1 MKKMEFMESEKD
13 FFTEEA
19 YNSLRTN
26 IIFCGADI
34 KTISITSCF
43 PNEGKSSVS
52 RNLAINFA
60 KAEKKV
66 LLIDA
71 DMRKSVTMGIVDTE
85 GAVCGLSHFLSGQA
99 ELDDVIYSS
108 RNNENLFVI
117 FTGSFPPN
125 PSELLSGERFKKLIQ
140 EARKCFDYVIVDTPP
155 LGAVIDAAVVSSV
168 CDGAIIVVRANK
180 TSYKDVK
187 AVKLQ
192 LEKANCKIL
201 GTVLNGAE
209 SKGNSYYYNEY
220 YKS

>member
-1 MKKMEFMESEKD
+1 MKKMEFIESAKD

-26 IIFCGADI
+26 IIFCGAEI

-60 KAEKKV
+60 KAGKKV

-71 DMRKSVTMGIVDTE
+71 DMRKSITMGTVTAE
-85 GAVCGLSHFLSGQA
+85 GEVFGISHLLSGQA

-108 RNNENLFVI
+108 RNNENLYVI

-125 PSELLSGERFKKLIQ
+125 PSELLSGERFNKLIQ

-155 LGAVIDAAVVSSV
+155 LGAVIDAAVISSV
-168 CDGAIIVVRANK
+168 CDGAIIVIRANK

-187 AVKLQ
+187 AVKTQ

-209 SKGNSYYYNEY
+209 SKGSSYYNEY

>member
-1 MKKMEFMESEKD
+1 MKKMEFIESAKD

-26 IIFCGADI
+26 IIFCGAEI
-34 KTISITSCF
+34 KTVSITSCF

-60 KAEKKV
+60 KAGKKV

-71 DMRKSVTMGIVDTE
+71 DMRKSITMGTVTAE
-85 GAVCGLSHFLSGQA
+85 GEVFGLSHLLSGQA

-108 RNNENLFVI
+108 RNNENLYVI

-125 PSELLSGERFKKLIQ
+125 PSELLSGERFNKLIQ

-155 LGAVIDAAVVSSV
+155 LGAVIDAAVISSV
-168 CDGAIIVVRANK
+168 CDGAIIVIRANK

-187 AVKLQ
+187 AVKTQ

-209 SKGNSYYYNEY
+209 SKGSSYYNEY

>member
-1 MKKMEFMESEKD
+1 MKKMEFIESAKD

-26 IIFCGADI
+26 IIFCGAEI

-60 KAEKKV
+60 KAGKKV

-71 DMRKSVTMGIVDTE
+71 DMRKSITMGTVTAE
-85 GAVCGLSHFLSGQA
+85 GEIFGLSHLLSGQA

-108 RNNENLFVI
+108 RNNENLYVI

-125 PSELLSGERFKKLIQ
+125 PSELLSGERFNKLIQ

-155 LGAVIDAAVVSSV
+155 LGAVIDAAVISSV
-168 CDGAIIVVRANK
+168 CDGAIIVIRANK

-187 AVKLQ
+187 AVKTQ

-209 SKGNSYYYNEY
+209 SKGSSYYNEY

>member
-1 MKKMEFMESEKD
+1 MKKMEFIESARD

-26 IIFCGADI
+26 IIFCGAEI

-60 KAEKKV
+60 KAGKKV

-71 DMRKSVTMGIVDTE
+71 DMRKSITMGTVTAE
-85 GAVCGLSHFLSGQA
+85 GEVFGLSHLLSGQA

-108 RNNENLFVI
+108 RNNENLYVI

-125 PSELLSGERFKKLIQ
+125 PSELLSGERFNKLIQ

-155 LGAVIDAAVVSSV
+155 LGAVIDAAVISSV
-168 CDGAIIVVRANK
+168 CDGAIIVIRANK

-187 AVKLQ
+187 AVKTQ

-209 SKGNSYYYNEY
+209 SKGSSYYNEY

>member
-1 MKKMEFMESEKD
+1 MKKMEFIESAKD

-26 IIFCGADI
+26 IIFCGAEI

-60 KAEKKV
+60 KAGKKV

-71 DMRKSVTMGIVDTE
+71 DMRKSITMGTVTAE
-85 GAVCGLSHFLSGQA
+85 GEIFGLSHLLSGQA

-108 RNNENLFVI
+108 RNNENLYVI

-125 PSELLSGERFKKLIQ
+125 PSELLSGERFNKLIQ

-168 CDGAIIVVRANK
+168 CDGAIIVIRANK

-187 AVKLQ
+187 AVKTQ

-209 SKGNSYYYNEY
+209 SKGSSYYNEY

>member
-1 MKKMEFMESEKD
+1 MKKMEFIESAKD

-26 IIFCGADI
+26 IIFCGAEI

-52 RNLAINFA
+52 RNLAINSA
-60 KAEKKV
+60 KAGKKV

-71 DMRKSVTMGIVDTE
+71 DMRKSITMGTVTAE
-85 GAVCGLSHFLSGQA
+85 GEVFGLSHLLSGQA

-108 RNNENLFVI
+108 RNNENLYVI

-125 PSELLSGERFKKLIQ
+125 PSELLSGERFNKLIQ

-155 LGAVIDAAVVSSV
+155 LGAVIDAAVISSV
-168 CDGAIIVVRANK
+168 CDGAIIVIRANK

-187 AVKLQ
+187 AVKTQ

-209 SKGNSYYYNEY
+209 SKGSSYYNEY

>member
-1 MKKMEFMESEKD
+1 MKKMEFIESAKD

-26 IIFCGADI
+26 IIFCGAEI

-60 KAEKKV
+60 KAGKKV

-71 DMRKSVTMGIVDTE
+71 DMRKSITMGTVTAE
-85 GAVCGLSHFLSGQA
+85 GEVFGLSHLLSGQA

-108 RNNENLFVI
+108 RNNENLYVI

-125 PSELLSGERFKKLIQ
+125 PSELLSGERFNKLIQ

-155 LGAVIDAAVVSSV
+155 LGAVIDAAVISSV
-168 CDGAIIVVRANK
+168 CDGAIIVIRANK

-187 AVKLQ
+187 AVKTQ

-209 SKGNSYYYNEY
+209 SKGSSYYNEY

>member
-1 MKKMEFMESEKD
+1 MKKMEFIESAKD

-26 IIFCGADI
+26 IIFCGAEI

-60 KAEKKV
+60 KAGKKV

-71 DMRKSVTMGIVDTE
+71 DMRKSITMGTVTAE
-85 GAVCGLSHFLSGQA
+85 GEVFGLSHLLSGQA

-108 RNNENLFVI
+108 RNNENLYVI

-125 PSELLSGERFKKLIQ
+125 PSELLSGERFNKLIQ

-168 CDGAIIVVRANK
+168 CDGAIIVIRANK

-187 AVKLQ
+187 AVKTQ

-209 SKGNSYYYNEY
+209 SKGSSYYNEY